1 MYKKRFV
8 LMEGEPGGAASGGAG
23 AGAAPPG
30 QPATAADFR
39 TMIPEEF
46 RADPTLTDIKDVTGL
61 VKGYINAQRMVGMD
75 KVIIPKEGDPAEKWA
90 EAFGKMGR
98 PAEAGGY
105 KFQLPPNLPPD
116 FPADMVLKELAPVF
130 HKANLT
136 QSQAQA
142 LAQEIITKE
151 IADYTTGLTERDSQT
166 DAWKGEIKK
175 AWGSEFDQNQAIAR
189 NAVATF
195 GGPEMKA
202 FLEESGLGD
211 NPQVANLF
219 LKIGKALGEDKAFRE
234 GSATQ
239 GFAAGPQQ
247 AQMEL
252 TRLQGDAAFMKQ
264 YLSADDPMHKQAVDR
279 MMNLFK
285 TAYPGKAEA

>member
-1 MYKKRFV
+1 MFKRFV
-8 LMEGEPGGAASGGAG
+8 YREGDAGGTGSAGGGGAPAGGAP
-23 AGAAPPG
+23 AGGTP
-30 QPATAADFR
+30 DFR

-75 KVIIPKEGDPAEKWA
+75 KVIVPKEGDPAEKWA
-90 EAFGKMGR
+90 EAFGKLGR
-98 PAEAGGY
+98 PTDAGGY
-105 KFQLPPNLPPD
+105 KFQLPQNLPPD
-116 FPADMVLKELAPVF
+116 FPADTVLKELAPIF

-151 IADYTTGLTERDSQT
+151 MADYTSGLTEQDSQRN
-166 DAWKGEIKK
+166 AWQGEIKK

-234 GSATQ
+234 GSANQ

-264 YLSADDPMHKQAVDR
+264 YLSADDPMHKQAVER